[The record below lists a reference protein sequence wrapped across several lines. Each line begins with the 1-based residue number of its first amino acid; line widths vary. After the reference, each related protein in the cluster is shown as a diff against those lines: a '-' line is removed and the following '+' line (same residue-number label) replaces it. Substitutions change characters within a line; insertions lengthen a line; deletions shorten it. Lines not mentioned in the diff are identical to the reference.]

1 MLLARYARCAAIM
14 LLARYARSAAITNKK
29 LSTSLNGTLS
39 DFEKLG
45 VAYKIQ
51 GAQDFMC
58 NLPLFRLTQV

>member
-1 MLLARYARCAAIM
+1 M
-14 LLARYARSAAITNKK
+14 LLARYARSAAITNEK

-39 DFEKLG
+39 DFKKLG
-45 VAYKIQ
+45 VAYKLQ